1 MKKTG
6 VLAMAAAMMGLASA
20 AQSANKSAEDL
31 GQKHENFNK
40 QHFYPDYGI
49 SPKQYGM
56 FIATKQ
62 SNIIKR
68 KRRSKLAFG

>member
-6 VLAMAAAMMGLASA
+6 IIAMAAAMMGLASA
-20 AQSANKSAEDL
+20 AQSASKANEDL
-31 GQKHENFNK
+31 GKGFSEQPKQNF
-40 QHFYPDYGI
+40 FPDFGI
-49 SPKQYGM
+49 SPKNYGM
-56 FIATKQ
+56 QIATRQ

>member
-6 VLAMAAAMMGLASA
+6 VLAMAAAMLGMASA
-20 AQSANKSAEDL
+20 AKSANKSAEDL
-31 GQKHENFNK
+31 GKGFQD
-40 QHFYPDYGI
+40 QPQRVFYPDNGI
-49 SPKQYGM
+49 SPKNYVM